1 MMHILFVM
9 AICICLFAAIFFIL
23 AALCAA
29 PSGKQTLAA
38 YRVRH
43 PKSKKSL
50 WTKIQTTLAVWIEN
64 LPIKKYTAKI
74 EPILRYDKAQRSA
87 EMYLA
92 NMSIKMLSLVCIG
105 LVAGVIF
112 IPKLMNQPK
121 EEPQI
126 EVTEETGNAPM
137 AIDSVKTQEDES
149 VVLEGTEQE
158 DVKTSAQETAEE
170 PVKPTSPQ
178 IKDGYGTVNLGYG
191 VYTGDL
197 KNGKPHGHGR
207 IKYSQRHKIVN
218 SKDFV
223 ANPGDEFE
231 GDFRDGRVSGGIGY
245 WYHDGNQTA
254 IKP

>member
-1 MMHILFVM
+1 MVRSGNSEHVRFRYGMCLNDNCSKCKSKEVQQISVRKEFVCEECGKPLRECPPPKESKKGRM
-9 AICICLFAAIFFIL
+9 IAIAVAAIVVI
-23 AALCAA
+23 A
-29 PSGKQTLAA
+29 
-38 YRVRH
+38 
-43 PKSKKSL
+43 
-50 WTKIQTTLAVWIEN
+50 
-64 LPIKKYTAKI
+64 
-74 EPILRYDKAQRSA
+74 
-87 EMYLA
+87 
-92 NMSIKMLSLVCIG
+92 
-105 LVAGVIF
+105 AGVIF
-112 IPKLMNQPK
+112 IPKSMNQPK

-126 EVTEETGNAPM
+126 EVTEGTGNAPM

>member
-1 MMHILFVM
+1 MVRSGNSEHVRFRYGM
-9 AICICLFAAIFFIL
+9 CLNDN
-23 AALCAA
+23 C
-29 PSGKQTLAA
+29 SKC
-38 YRVRH
+38 
-43 PKSKKSL
+43 KSKEVQQISVRKEFVCEECGKPLRECPPPKES
-50 WTKIQTTLAVWIEN
+50 KKGKMIVIAVATIVV
-64 LPIKKYTAKI
+64 IA
-74 EPILRYDKAQRSA
+74 
-87 EMYLA
+87 
-92 NMSIKMLSLVCIG
+92 
-105 LVAGVIF
+105 AGVIF

-126 EVTEETGNAPM
+126 EVTEGTGNTLVV
-137 AIDSVKTQEDES
+137 IDSVKTQEAE
-149 VVLEGTEQE
+149 LEGTEQK
-158 DVKTSAQETAEE
+158 DVKTSTQETDEK
-170 PVKPTSPQ
+170 PVKPTPSQ
-178 IKDGYGTVNLGYG
+178 VKDGYGTVNLGYG

-245 WYHDGNQTA
+245 WYHDGDQTA